1 MLPRLAMVPPVAR
14 IATRGSCFM
23 AAADGGVVTVV
34 GADSAGPE
42 MRKRAEAAKA
52 AKPRRN
58 ISESSE

>member
-1 MLPRLAMVPPVAR
+1 
-14 IATRGSCFM
+14 M